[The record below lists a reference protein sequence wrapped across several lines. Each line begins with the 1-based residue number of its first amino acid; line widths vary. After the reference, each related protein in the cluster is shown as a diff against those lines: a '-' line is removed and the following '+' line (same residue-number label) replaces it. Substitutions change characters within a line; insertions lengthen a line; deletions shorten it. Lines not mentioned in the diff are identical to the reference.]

1 MALTCN
7 VPGRTA
13 TIAASATINTLPL
26 DHAARWRLTI
36 KNTHGSQTLT
46 ACRVRRR
53 THRAGPWSEW
63 VSVSSGLPVAA
74 GATLT
79 IVPDADDCAED
90 LDVELT
96 ASGAGT
102 TVEFWLAGA
111 Q

>member
-1 MALTCN
+1 MNLTCN
-7 VPGRTA
+7 TPGRAA
-13 TIAASATINTLPL
+13 TIAASATVNTLPL
-26 DHAARWRLTI
+26 DYAKRWRLTI

-46 ACRVRRR
+46 VCRVRRR

-63 VSVSSGLPVAA
+63 VTVPSGLPVAA

-79 IVPDADDCAED
+79 IVPDSDDCAED